1 MVIEK
6 FILCLDDD
14 TKYEFYS
21 EYDPQTLSDLCKH
34 DDFIIINSATLYFS
48 NSRPRDLMIKTQN
61 IKYIL
66 GAERE
71 ILYSCESGKG
81 ELTWTTPLQNL

>member
-48 NSRPRDLMIKTQN
+48 NSRPRDLVIKTQN

-66 GAERE
+66 GAEQE
-71 ILYSCESGKG
+71 ILYM
-81 ELTWTTPLQNL
+81 